1 MALPYA
7 DGQKP
12 YTAGQKPYTAG
23 LCSEPQWGLCSELRQ
38 SSGGTLKHKERKK
51 SKIMWTSFFVLF
63 FSLIY
68 MELIYHFFSF
78 GFSFLNP
85 LMMLP
90 LCLFLAGL
98 ETYLV
103 SIWKR
108 RINRNIT
115 WVILSVEYI
124 WFAAQ
129 FVYMHIFRQPL
140 LFAAAATGGKD
151 ALTNYWREA
160 LVGIGQSAIGLLL
173 MAVPFFVTG
182 WLMWMGYLYQ
192 KSVPMKKRLL
202 TLAASGSGLVL
213 YFLIIVIGKVADTSY
228 FNEYSEYYDPKNV
241 IESMGVLV
249 SMQRDFTGSMLPANN
264 EFIMPDDVPVLSNSV
279 SGSDLEDVSG
289 SDIEDGENEN
299 QDGISLTAKVGYN
312 WLPIDFATLNEL
324 SDTKE
329 LQKLTQYMAAS
340 KGTKKNE
347 YTGMFEGYNLIFLT
361 AEGFCPYAVDENLTP
376 TLYKMIHSGFVFN
389 DYYVPLWYTSTSD
402 GEYTNLTGLIP
413 DQQMFSMRRSSD
425 IEMPYTIAKYFLA
438 DGATATAYHNNTL
451 SYYDRNRSHPNLGYE
466 WRASKLGDL
475 SEAEWGSHV
484 FEMEGAGEWPASDY
498 NMMVATMPEYINDDY
513 FHVYYMTVSGHMN
526 YNFAGNKMSSKN
538 KDLVADLPYNEEGR
552 AYIACNIELDK
563 ALQYMIEELE
573 KAGKLE
579 NTVICL
585 SADHYPYAM
594 EPGTLD
600 ELAGRKLENLEMYQN
615 NLILWNSEMETVEVN
630 KPCSSI
636 DLLPTLLNLFGFE
649 YDSRLYAGRDIF
661 SDCEPL
667 VIFSDRSFITD
678 KVIYVK
684 KTKEVIPR
692 TDEAVTEEYVDSMKN
707 EVKNRYNYSSGI
719 LNNNFYKY
727 VQEALKEAE

>member
-1 MALPYA
+1 
-7 DGQKP
+7 
-12 YTAGQKPYTAG
+12 
-23 LCSEPQWGLCSELRQ
+23 
-38 SSGGTLKHKERKK
+38 
-51 SKIMWTSFFVLF
+51 MWISFFVLF
-63 FSLIY
+63 VSLIY
-68 MELIYHFFSF
+68 MEEVYHLFSF
-78 GFSFLNP
+78 GFSLWNP
-85 LMMLP
+85 LMAVP
-90 LCLFLAGL
+90 ICLFLAGL
-98 ETYLV
+98 ETFLV

-115 WVILSVEYI
+115 WVILAVEYLL
-124 WFAAQ
+124 FAAQ
-129 FVYMHIFRQPL
+129 IVYMHIFRQPL
-140 LFAAAATGGKD
+140 LFAAATTGGKD

-160 LVGIGQSAIGLLL
+160 LVGIGQSTIGLLFL
-173 MAVPFFVTG
+173 AVPFFVTG
-182 WLMWMGYLYQ
+182 WLLWMGYLYQ

-202 TLAASGSGLVL
+202 TLAVSGGGLL
-213 YFLIIVIGKVADTSY
+213 IYFVIIVIGKVADTGY

-241 IESMGVLV
+241 IEDMGVLV
-249 SMQRDFTGSMLPANN
+249 SMQRDLTGSLLPANDG
-264 EFIMPDDVPVLSNSV
+264 FVMPDDIQAISDSV
-279 SGSDLEDVSG
+279 SGTDLESVSGGDVSG
-289 SDIEDGENEN
+289 NSEEGEA
-299 QDGISLTAKVGYN
+299 ITANTGYN
-312 WLPIDFATLNEL
+312 KLPIDFAVLN
-324 SDTKE
+324 STCDTKE
-329 LQKLTQYMAAS
+329 LQKLTQYLAVSQA
-340 KGTKKNE
+340 TKKNE

-361 AEGFCPYAVDENLTP
+361 AEGFCPYAVDETLTP
-376 TLYKMIHSGFVFN
+376 TLYKMIHSGFVFT
-389 DYYVPLWYTSTSD
+389 DYYVPLWQTSTSD

-413 DQQMFSMRRSSD
+413 DQQFSMRRSSD
-425 IEMPYTIAKYFLA
+425 ISMPYTIAKYFLE

-451 SYYDRNRSHPNLGYE
+451 SYYDRYRSHPNLGYE

-475 SEAEWGSHV
+475 SEEEWGSHI

-498 NMMVATMPEYINDDY
+498 NMMVATIPEYINDDY

-538 KDLVADLPYNEEGR
+538 KEAVADLPYNEEGR

-563 ALQYMIEELE
+563 ALQYLIEELD

-600 ELAGRKLENLEMYQN
+600 ELAGRHLENLEMYQN

-636 DLLPTLLNLFGFE
+636 DVLPTLLNLFGFE
-649 YDSRLYAGRDIF
+649 YDSRLYAGKDIL

-692 TDEAVTEEYVDSMKN
+692 TEEAVTEEYMDRMKS
-707 EVKNRYNYSSGI
+707 EVKNRYNYSAGI
-719 LNNNFYKY
+719 LNQDYYKY
-727 VQEALKEAE
+727 VQGALKEAE